1 VFLLYLRKTI
11 FFFDEKKRDGE
22 ANFLFASKLSLQ
34 KVVFSAA
41 VLLPVSFAEAN
52 VILADKK
59 L

>member
-1 VFLLYLRKTI
+1 VLLLYLRKTI
-11 FFFDEKKRDGE
+11 LFCDEKKRDGE

-34 KVVFSAA
+34 KVVCSAA

-52 VILADKK
+52 VIPVDKT